1 MPEGDSV
8 FRLAARLRQVD
19 GALIRSGELRGGPTA
34 GRALG
39 GRTVVGHATHGKHL
53 LTRFDDRTTLHTHMR
68 TTGSWTLT
76 APGRRLPAHAVAE
89 ARVRMAF
96 EDGRTLWGIALPVV
110 EHVATADEARVLG
123 PLGPDLLHEDFDRD
137 AAVARFAVRPGRTIR
152 AALLDQRTVAG
163 LGNLW
168 VGELCFL
175 RGIHPDTPVER
186 VDLPAMLDLAR
197 RMLVHSATVPSA
209 YQVTTGR
216 PGRGTRHWVVGRA
229 GRPCLWCRT
238 PVLARDDVER
248 PGSPPRR
255 VWWCPRCQ
263 PIGGSATLGR

>member
-19 GALIRSGELRGGPTA
+19 GARIRSGELRGGPAA
-34 GRALG
+34 GRSLA
-39 GRTVVGHATHGKHL
+39 GRTVLSHATHGKHL
-53 LTRFDDRTTLHTHMR
+53 LTRFDDATTLHTHLRM
-68 TTGSWTLT
+68 TGSWTLT
-76 APGRRLPAHAVAE
+76 AAGRRLPGRAAAD

-123 PLGPDLLHEDFDRD
+123 GLGPDLLHDPFDQD
-137 AAVARFAVRPGRTIR
+137 TAAARLAAQPARTVR
-152 AALLDQRTVAG
+152 AALLDQRNVAG

-175 RGIHPDTPVER
+175 RGLHPDTPVEQ
-186 VDLPAMLDLAR
+186 VDVVGLLELAR
-197 RMLVHSATVPSA
+197 RMLVHSATRPDA

-216 PGRGTRHWVVGRA
+216 PGKGSRHWVVGRA
-229 GRPCLWCRT
+229 GRPCLRCRT
-238 PVLARDDVER
+238 TIVARDEVER
-248 PGSPPRR
+248 VGSPPRR

-263 PIGGSATLGR
+263 PERARARLVR